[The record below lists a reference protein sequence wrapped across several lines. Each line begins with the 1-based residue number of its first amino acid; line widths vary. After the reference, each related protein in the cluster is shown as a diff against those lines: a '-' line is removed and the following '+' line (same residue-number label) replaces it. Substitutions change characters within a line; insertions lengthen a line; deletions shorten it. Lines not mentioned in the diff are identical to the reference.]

1 MLSWT
6 IQNYL
11 ERNNIPFEVI
21 QHERTATAEETAS
34 AARVPENRFA
44 KTVVVWIDGQMAMV
58 VLHADERLNLEKLRR
73 ILNVS
78 EVELC
83 SEREFKARFPDCEIG
98 AMPPF
103 GDLFRMP
110 VLISESIT
118 EDEELLLNGGTHTEI
133 IKIPYDAFDRLVHP
147 RPVDCVY
154 H

>member
-21 QHERTATAEETAS
+21 QHDRTSTAEETAQ
-34 AARVPENRFA
+34 AVHVPENRFA
-44 KTVVVWIDGQMAMV
+44 KTVMVWLDGQMAMV
-58 VLHADERLNLEKLRR
+58 VLHADERLNLEKLRK
-73 ILNVS
+73 ILGVY

-83 SEREFKARFPDCEIG
+83 SEREFKARFPDCEPG

-103 GDLFRMP
+103 GDLYRMP
-110 VLISESIT
+110 VLVSESIAT
-118 EDEELLLNGGTHTEI
+118 DGTLIHNAGTHTDI

-147 RPVDCVY
+147 QSVDCVY